1 LQENVTEELK
11 EAFKVFDRNQDG
23 YISANEV
30 KIIANAFWIFLDS
43 LYFDLYFL
51 LILKFLVKEKT
62 TLDFFLI
69 LRVFKSAV
77 VIVFQNIFY
86 LKIY

>member
-30 KIIANAFWIFLDS
+30 KIIANAFWIFLDL

-51 LILKFLVKEKT
+51 LIVKEKT
-62 TLDFFLI
+62 TLDFSL
-69 LRVFKSAV
+69 LELFKSMIA
-77 VIVFQNIFY
+77 FIF
-86 LKIY
+86 